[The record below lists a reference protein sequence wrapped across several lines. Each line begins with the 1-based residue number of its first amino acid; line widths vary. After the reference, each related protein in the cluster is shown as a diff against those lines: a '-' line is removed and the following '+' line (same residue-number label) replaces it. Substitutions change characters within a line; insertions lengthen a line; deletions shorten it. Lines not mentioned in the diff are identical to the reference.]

1 MTVAGRSALGCLLA
15 LLIVAAAGCSSGRD
29 PVASDTYLPPATTS
43 TVSDTP
49 ADAGN
54 PSAAAQLP
62 TVTAVSP
69 VLQAIS
75 TIPFTADQA
84 QAVRAVPGVAAV
96 ARVGLGLITANVPQ
110 GARQLSVAA
119 VDPLEFR
126 PLAPGPTA
134 EASFVWQGLLQG
146 NVFLA
151 HEEQPVL
158 GVSLGTDLPLK
169 GPKTT
174 LSPRIGGLAAN
185 GVPNL
190 AGGLIS
196 LQQAQALGL
205 PGPTMLLVAIT
216 PGGPPTAIDA
226 LSAKVAKVLPQAQV
240 HPVANLVEHALVSGS
255 AAAKLLG
262 SFTWKANPD
271 GSITENAAWVRAS
284 IVTRTVPILG
294 QVTCNRLMIP
304 QLTGALTE
312 IQQQGLAGLID
323 VGEYRLHPGNCYQA
337 RFVDSDPSRG
347 LSYHAWGIAIDIN
360 RYANPE
366 GGANHQDPRVIAAF
380 EHWGFRWGGL
390 WSLSDPMH
398 FELAG
403 IIQQ

>member
-1 MTVAGRSALGCLLA
+1 VTVAGRSALGCLLA

-226 LSAKVAKVLPQAQV
+226 RRVVDSGVA
-240 HPVANLVEHALVSGS
+240 PVINTGIAHKDAGIGQIGAGIARAPLACFS
-255 AAAKLLG
+255 AALAELG
-262 SFTWKANPD
+262 
-271 GSITENAAWVRAS
+271 R
-284 IVTRTVPILG
+284 
-294 QVTCNRLMIP
+294 RL
-304 QLTGALTE
+304 
-312 IQQQGLAGLID
+312 GLA
-323 VGEYRLHPGNCYQA
+323 A
-337 RFVDSDPSRG
+337 
-347 LSYHAWGIAIDIN
+347 
-360 RYANPE
+360 
-366 GGANHQDPRVIAAF
+366 
-380 EHWGFRWGGL
+380 
-390 WSLSDPMH
+390 
-398 FELAG
+398 
-403 IIQQ
+403 